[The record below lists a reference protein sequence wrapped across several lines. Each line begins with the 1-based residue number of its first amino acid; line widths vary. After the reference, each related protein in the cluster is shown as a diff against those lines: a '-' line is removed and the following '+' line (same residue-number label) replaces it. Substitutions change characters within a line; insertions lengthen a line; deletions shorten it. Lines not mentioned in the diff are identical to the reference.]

1 MNASFNRINL
11 AIDNILNTSEL
22 LRSSA
27 MLETPISGMVQR
39 ELIKLQLE
47 REVRNLMYL
56 KEIVKFE
63 SILLEHTEYLEK
75 NKPKQKELNIFN
87 NYIINKCD
95 FNDKKLL
102 DIAVFEVNLKTSK
115 YLDNESRKEAGTFTK
130 LSVNRD
136 GLLSESHK
144 IIPNK
149 PGNFTIQPNSYN
161 DFHQISRSIDNLCRY
176 HPT

>member
-63 SILLEHTEYLEK
+63 SILLEHAEYLEN
-75 NKPKQKELNIFN
+75 NKPKQQELNIFN
-87 NYIINKCD
+87 NYIIDKCD

-102 DIAVFEVNLKTSK
+102 DIVVFEINLKTSK
-115 YLDNESRKEAGTFTK
+115 YLDNGSGTFTK
-130 LSVNRD
+130 LTVNRD
-136 GLLSESHK
+136 GLLSEKQK

-149 PGNFTIQPNSYN
+149 PGNFIIQPNSYN
-161 DFHQISRSIDNLCRY
+161 DFHHISRPIDNSCRY
-176 HPT
+176 HST